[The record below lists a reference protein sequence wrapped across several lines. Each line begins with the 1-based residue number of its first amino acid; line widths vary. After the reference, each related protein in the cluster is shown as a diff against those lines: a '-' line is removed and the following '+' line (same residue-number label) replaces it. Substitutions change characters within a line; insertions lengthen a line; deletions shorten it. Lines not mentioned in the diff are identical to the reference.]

1 MKINKTL
8 WGEYKGDA
16 VWLYEMSGEGISVK
30 ASNFGCS
37 LLQITLHDEAGGS
50 RDMLLCYDRF
60 EDLLQDSYYA
70 GAMIG
75 RYAGRIAGA
84 SFSIENRQ
92 YILAAND
99 GQTGNHLHGGN
110 TGFHKKYFHENVYAA
125 DEQEAR
131 LQLRGQSWTLE
142 EGYPGNLDIVFSL
155 VLTNRKEVRLEY
167 EVISD
172 AATFINLTHHPY
184 FTLGAANAA
193 TTLQLQINAAQRL
206 EYGKHYIPNGNIITV
221 VNEYDFRQTKCIPSS
236 IAFNDYYIFSSA
248 DSGTTRAILTNP
260 LSGDSMEVYCSH
272 PGLLFYSGDFLHHPF
287 QPRQGICLE
296 TQDYPNAPNI
306 KAFPDTLYYPGKP
319 YQAFTE
325 LRFKN

>member
-1 MKINKTL
+1 MNINKTI
-8 WGEYKGDA
+8 WGELEGQT
-16 VWLYEMSGEGISVK
+16 VWRYELSGPGITVK

-37 LLQITLHDEAGGS
+37 LLQITLHDEAGGG
-50 RDMLLCYDRF
+50 RDMLLSYDHF
-60 EDLLQDSYYA
+60 EDLLKDSYYT

-92 YILAAND
+92 YTLAAND
-99 GQTGNHLHGGN
+99 GQTGNHLHGGYN
-110 TGFHKKYFHENVYAA
+110 GFHKKYFRETICAA
-125 DEQEAR
+125 DEQQAR
-131 LQLRGQSWTLE
+131 LQLSGKSLTLE

-155 VLTNRKEVRLEY
+155 VLTERKEVRLQY
-167 EVISD
+167 EVTTD
-172 AATFINLTHHPY
+172 AATFINLTHHPC

-193 TTLQLQINAAQRL
+193 NILKLQINAAKRL
-206 EYGKHYIPNGNIITV
+206 EYDNHYIPNGNIIPAL
-221 VNEYDFRQTKCIPSS
+221 NEYDFRQAKCIPAS
-236 IAFNDYYIFSSA
+236 ISFNEYYIFSSA
-248 DSGTTRAILTNP
+248 DRRAPRAILSNP

-306 KAFPDTLYYPGKP
+306 KDFPDTLYYPGKP

-325 LRFKN
+325 FRFKN

>member
-1 MKINKTL
+1 MRINKTI
-8 WGEYKGDA
+8 WGEWKGHT
-16 VWLYEMSGEGISVK
+16 VWCYELSGPGITVK

-50 RDMLLCYDRF
+50 RDMLLSYDRF
-60 EDLLQDSYYA
+60 EHLLQDSYYA

-84 SFSIENRQ
+84 SFSIENRR
-92 YILAAND
+92 YTLAAND
-99 GQTGNHLHGGN
+99 GLTGNHLHGGYN
-110 TGFHKKYFHENVYAA
+110 GFHKKYFHEYVYTA
-125 DEQEAR
+125 DEQEAQ
-131 LQLRGQSWTLE
+131 LQLRGHSPALE

-155 VLTNRKEVRLEY
+155 VLTNRREVRLLY
-167 EVISD
+167 EVTTD
-172 AATFINLTHHPY
+172 APTFINLTHHPF
-184 FTLGAANAA
+184 FTLGAAKAA
-193 TTLQLQINAAQRL
+193 NTLQLQINAAQRL
-206 EYGKHYIPNGNIITV
+206 EYDNYYIPNGNIIPV
-221 VNEYDFRQTKCIPSS
+221 VNEYDFRQEKCIPSS
-236 IAFNDYYIFSSA
+236 IAYNEYYIFSSA
-248 DSGTTRAILTNP
+248 DSRTARAILTNP

-306 KAFPDTLYYPGKP
+306 KAFPDTLYYPGQP